1 MSLFIAGY
9 QNIRDVFG
17 TKTALKVSDVPEKA
31 LKWRL
36 FPEFGLS
43 CVFVT
48 NVISIFC
55 LASWH
60 YFGTKIIPKIL
71 SAILVPKNRL
81 NRSFLWSGFGPESK
95 GEDTKK
101 RLCRN

>member
-1 MSLFIAGY
+1 MLKMTLDFLEMSNLCLCLLLDTRILEPFL
-9 QNIRDVFG
+9 
-17 TKTALKVSDVPEKA
+17 ALKVSDVPEKA

-71 SAILVPKNRL
+71 SAILVPKNR
-81 NRSFLWSGFGPESK
+81 RMV
-95 GEDTKK
+95 KK
-101 RLCRN
+101 LCLASV